1 MKRFAWPLQR
11 LLDVTEQRERAQRAE
26 VLALA
31 QQTARL
37 RQDAAVQRACVRALI
52 AEMGGMELIERLRRH
67 VDFVRCCQAHDR
79 QIEQLQARIAELTVQ
94 REAMMRVLMKTRK
107 SRETLERLR
116 EEARQ
121 EHLREQTKLEQA
133 QFDETAHTA
142 KARKLIAARVEA
154 GGEDS

>member
-1 MKRFAWPLQR
+1 MKRFEWPLQR

-26 VLALA
+26 MQVITRE
-31 QQTARL
+31 TARL
-37 RQDAAVQRACVRALI
+37 RQDAIAHRAGVQALI
-52 AEMGGMELIERLRRH
+52 AELGRLVLVERLSRH

-79 QIEQLQARIAELTVQ
+79 QIEQLEARIAALAVR
-94 REAMMRVLMKTRK
+94 REEMMRLLVKTRK

-121 EHLREQTKLEQA
+121 EYLRQQIKLEQT

-142 KARKLIAARVEA
+142 KARKMIAARAEA
-154 GGEDS
+154 NEEES

>member
-26 VLALA
+26 MLAL
-31 QQTARL
+31 TREMARL
-37 RQDAAVQRACVRALI
+37 RQDAVAHRAGVRALI
-52 AEMGGMELIERLRRH
+52 VELSGLGLGERLSRH

-79 QIEQLQARIAELTVQ
+79 QIEQLESRIAALAVK
-94 REAMMRVLMKTRK
+94 REEMMRVLVKTRK

-121 EHLREQTKLEQA
+121 EHLREQTKLEQT

-142 KARKLIAARVEA
+142 KARKMIAARAEA

>member
-26 VLALA
+26 LLAL
-31 QQTARL
+31 TREMARL
-37 RQDAAVQRACVRALI
+37 RQDAVAHRAGVRALI
-52 AEMGGMELIERLRRH
+52 AELGRLTLSERLSRN

-79 QIEQLQARIAELTVQ
+79 QNEQLEARIAKLAVQ
-94 REAMMRVLMKTRK
+94 REEMTRVLMRTRK
-107 SRETLERLR
+107 SRETLERFR

-121 EHLREQTKLEQA
+121 EYLREQTKLEQT

-142 KARKLIAARVEA
+142 KARKMIAARAEA
-154 GGEDS
+154 GEEEN

>member
-26 VLALA
+26 MQVLAREM
-31 QQTARL
+31 ARL
-37 RQDAAVQRACVRALI
+37 RQDAVAHRAAVRALI
-52 AEMGGMELIERLRRH
+52 AELSGLGLPERLSRN

-79 QIEQLQARIAELTVQ
+79 QVEQLESRIAALAVKREEL
-94 REAMMRVLMKTRK
+94 MRVLIKTRK

-121 EHLREQTKLEQA
+121 EHLREQTKLEQV

-154 GGEDS
+154 GQEEN

>member
-26 VLALA
+26 MLALA
-31 QQTARL
+31 REMARL
-37 RQDAAVQRACVRALI
+37 RQDAIVHRAGVRALI
-52 AEMGGMELIERLRRH
+52 AELGGMELADRLSRQ

-79 QIEQLQARIAELTVQ
+79 QIEQLESRIAVLAAQ
-94 REAMMRVLMKTRK
+94 REEMTRVLMKTRK
-107 SRETLERLR
+107 SRETLQRLR

-121 EHLREQTKLEQA
+121 EHLREQTRLEQV

-142 KARKLIAARVEA
+142 KARKMIAARAEA
-154 GGEDS
+154 CGEDS

>member
-26 VLALA
+26 MLAL
-31 QQTARL
+31 TREMARL
-37 RQDAAVQRACVRALI
+37 RQDAIVHRAGVRALI
-52 AEMGGMELIERLRRH
+52 AELGGMELAERLSRH

-79 QIEQLQARIAELTVQ
+79 QIEQLESRIAALTVQ
-94 REAMMRVLMKTRK
+94 RQEMTRLLMKTRK

-121 EHLREQTKLEQA
+121 EHLREQGKLEQA

-142 KARKLIAARVEA
+142 KARSMIAARAEA
-154 GGEDS
+154 DGEDS